1 MKNLKITAIA
11 LFILPLLGLAQE
23 KVKDSVDNQP
33 ERAAFANVTLVETQ
47 TNVLNPKNT
56 LGIYF
61 QHRFGILNS
70 NKNDMAGFWGAAN
83 IRIAFDYALT
93 DRLTVGYGT
102 TKFDRLQDF
111 NLKYGLLTQ
120 TRSNSMPI
128 SVTYYGNLTLDARSK
143 EYFTASRERYSYIN
157 QLIIAKRFSQNFSLL
172 VAPSLSH
179 YNLVEQNMEN
189 NVFSVAMGGRLK
201 ISPQTSI
208 IVDYSQPL
216 TKYDNTNPL
225 PGISLGAEI
234 ATSSHVFQLF
244 MTNYNGLSPQKNYMF
259 NQNDFFN
266 GDFMIGFNITRKYNF

>member
-111 NLKYGLLTQ
+111 NLKYGL
-120 TRSNSMPI
+120 
-128 SVTYYGNLTLDARSK
+128 LTLDARSK

>member
-266 GDFMIGFNITRKYNF
+266 GDFMVGFNITRKYNF

>member
-11 LFILPLLGLAQE
+11 LFILPLLGLSQE
-23 KVKDSVDNQP
+23 KEKDSINNIP
-33 ERAAFANVTLVETQ
+33 ERAAFSNSTLIETQ
-47 TNVLNPKNT
+47 TNVLNPKKT
-56 LGIYF
+56 LEFVF
-61 QHRFGILNS
+61 QHRFGFLNT
-70 NKNDMAGFWGAAN
+70 NKNDMAGFWGPAN
-83 IRIAFDYALT
+83 IRIAIDYALT

-102 TKFDRLQDF
+102 TKLDRLQDF

-128 SVTYYGNLTLDARSK
+128 SVTYYGNLTMDARSK
-143 EYFTASRERYSYIN
+143 EYFTASRERYSYFN

-189 NVFSVAMGGRLK
+189 NVFSVALGGRLK
-201 ISPQTSI
+201 ISPQTAI

-234 ATSSHVFQLF
+234 ATSGHIFQLF
-244 MTNYNGLSPQKNYMF
+244 MTNYNGLNQQKNYMF